1 VREPSP
7 PSPDACLQVYVRVAD
22 PDVVFFRSVIEAYDG
37 LVQWT
42 GDGSGVLTLTVPAA
56 QHGALEELL
65 VGLGAEM
72 SLQVLPNA
80 PAGAL
85 ASALF

>member
-1 VREPSP
+1 MPDQVVVVR
-7 PSPDACLQVYVRVAD
+7 VRVAD

-56 QHGALEELL
+56 QQAALDDLL
-65 VGLGAEM
+65 ESLAAEV
-72 SLQVLPNA
+72 SLQVLV
-80 PAGAL
+80 
-85 ASALF
+85 F

>member
-1 VREPSP
+1 VPDQIEVLRVRI
-7 PSPDACLQVYVRVAD
+7 AD

-56 QHGALEELL
+56 QRTDLEDLLAALS
-65 VGLGAEM
+65 AEV
-72 SLQVLPNA
+72 SLQVLPG
-80 PAGAL
+80 AG
-85 ASALF
+85 S

>member
-1 VREPSP
+1 MLR
-7 PSPDACLQVYVRVAD
+7 VRVAD

-56 QHGALEELL
+56 QRAELEELL
-65 VGLGAEM
+65 GALAEEVA
-72 SLQVLPNA
+72 LQVLSGV
-80 PAGAL
+80 GA
-85 ASALF
+85 AS

>member
-1 VREPSP
+1 MHSRDEVGG
-7 PSPDACLQVYVRVAD
+7 AQQVTEQLRVRVAD

-56 QHGALEELL
+56 QRAALDELL
-65 VGLGAEM
+65 SDLAAEV
-72 SLQVLPNA
+72 SIQVMDTRV
-80 PAGAL
+80 
-85 ASALF
+85 F

>member
-1 VREPSP
+1 VHETQEIR
-7 PSPDACLQVYVRVAD
+7 VRVAD

-56 QHGALEELL
+56 QRAELDELL
-65 VGLGAEM
+65 SALAAEV
-72 SLQVLPNA
+72 SLQVLPT
-80 PAGAL
+80 
-85 ASALF
+85 ALF